1 MEVPRPRIE
10 SKAQLRAVPQL
21 WRCWIF
27 NPLCHSGDSHDG
39 MSLTNCL
46 KQPVAAAPMLEEG
59 IKKSHDVLALT
70 LQGHLGQQGTGPSH
84 GRMVQ
89 DTLTVRGIEVAQP
102 THIDIHIHQESALAL
117 LLKAGGSLVERLSH
131 RPPKASTSYGQLT
144 LGVTQVLLGATS
156 CAVGALL
163 YLGYGTD
170 LRASG
175 CAFWA
180 GFAAIVAGAGAIVH
194 EKHQGKLS
202 GFVSGLLTLAGAA
215 TAVAAVVLY
224 VNSLTRE
231 PDRLFNIGSMCDSL
245 VPTTESPH
253 GDSYSSWE
261 EDRCRAHMK
270 MVVDLFLGIRVL
282 LLAVSVLQSLVALA
296 SLGLGLQSLCSPAP
310 QALDEEGS
318 EKLLGENSVPPS
330 PSKETTTAVIVL

>member
-1 MEVPRPRIE
+1 MGPCVRVRVLCL
-10 SKAQLRAVPQL
+10 LRLPDDLLKTEHPLEGPL
-21 WRCWIF
+21 WPSCF
-27 NPLCHSGDSHDG
+27 LGNEHAEGQALLPPPLSS
-39 MSLTNCL
+39 
-46 KQPVAAAPMLEEG
+46 AAPTRWPVLLLCSALLSAG
-59 IKKSHDVLALT
+59 SHQTA
-70 LQGHLGQQGTGPSH
+70 

-89 DTLTVRGIEVAQP
+89 DTLTVRGIEVTQP

-202 GFVSGLLTLAGAA
+202 
-215 TAVAAVVLY
+215 
-224 VNSLTRE
+224 
-231 PDRLFNIGSMCDSL
+231 
-245 VPTTESPH
+245 
-253 GDSYSSWE
+253 
-261 EDRCRAHMK
+261 
-270 MVVDLFLGIRVL
+270 DLFLGIRVL